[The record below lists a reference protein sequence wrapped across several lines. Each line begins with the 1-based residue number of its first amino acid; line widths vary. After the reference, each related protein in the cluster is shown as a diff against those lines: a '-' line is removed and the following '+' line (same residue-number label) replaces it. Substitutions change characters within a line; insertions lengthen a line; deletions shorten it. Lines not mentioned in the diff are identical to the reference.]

1 MRNQDSPGSFP
12 SEYVLSHSLS
22 LVGLGCLSVSFRMI
36 LEEGNRQSSGSS
48 RNAKSAAK
56 TSGQMAVIHRLKR
69 DRCERNNTIKTSKTL
84 FRHEVA

>member
-1 MRNQDSPGSFP
+1 
-12 SEYVLSHSLS
+12 
-22 LVGLGCLSVSFRMI
+22 MI